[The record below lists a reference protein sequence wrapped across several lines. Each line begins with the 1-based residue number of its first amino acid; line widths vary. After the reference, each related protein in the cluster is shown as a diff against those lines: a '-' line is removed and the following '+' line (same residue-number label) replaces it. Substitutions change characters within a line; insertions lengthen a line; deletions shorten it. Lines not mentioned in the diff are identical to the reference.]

1 MSTLQTI
8 LEDPARRTRIVK
20 DCVDLV
26 DSEVAAKGG
35 LSGLAVKA
43 PYAVVKALKP
53 GIVTEMVD
61 KLLDEFVATL
71 EPLYAEHR
79 AAPTG
84 TLSSFLNARASAV
97 ANALLGVTDRRAQ
110 GATHET
116 LRKDYDKLR
125 PTAVKH
131 VEQAVPGIARVLE
144 KNAP

>member
-8 LEDPARRTRIVK
+8 LEDPSRRARIVS

-26 DSEVAAKGG
+26 DSEVASKGG

-61 KLLDEFVATL
+61 KLLDEFVLTL

-79 AAPTG
+79 AAPNG
-84 TLSSFLNARASAV
+84 SLSSFMSARAGAV
-97 ANALLGVTDRRAQ
+97 AQALLGVTDRRAR

-116 LRKDYDKLR
+116 LRKIYEKLR
-125 PTAVKH
+125 PTAAKH